1 MTLTISAGELSY
13 YASSRFCSRC
23 AWVRRHVRPLPYQS
37 FPAIFSAIDRYTK
50 LIVHSHF
57 DRDEALPPWLGALG
71 EVQAYIKP
79 PHWRKYSI
87 TDQATGATLRGEADG
102 IFRMVDGSI
111 TIVDYKTSSYTSG
124 QKAMFPGYEV
134 QLNAYAYI
142 GERLDLRPVRQ
153 LALVYM
159 EPQAD
164 EGTARA
170 PQLVGNAGFS
180 MMFEGTVVPVEL
192 KPDRLIP
199 PLLRR
204 ACEIG
209 DMETPPE
216 RSLGCSDCDAMD
228 GLMGAL
234 T

>member
-1 MTLTISAGELSY
+1 MTITISAGELGF
-13 YASSRFCSRC
+13 YASSRFCPRC
-23 AWVRRHVRPLPYQS
+23 AWVRRHVRLLPYQS

-57 DRDEALPPWLGALG
+57 DRDEALPPWLVALG
-71 EVQAYIKP
+71 EVQAYVKP

-87 TDQATGATLRGEADG
+87 ADPATGATLRGEADG
-102 IFRMVDGSI
+102 IFRMVDGSY
-111 TIVDYKTSSYTSG
+111 TIVDYKTSSYTPG
-124 QKAMFPGYEV
+124 QLAMFPQYEV

-142 GERLDLRPVRQ
+142 GERLELSPVRQ

-159 EPQAD
+159 EPQTD
-164 EGTARA
+164 EGTGAT
-170 PQLVGNAGFS
+170 PELVDGAGFS
-180 MMFEGTVVPVEL
+180 MMFEGTIVPVEL

-209 DMETPPE
+209 EMETPPE
-216 RSLGCSDCDAMD
+216 RSSGCGDCDALD
-228 GLMGAL
+228 GLMRAFG
-234 T
+234 